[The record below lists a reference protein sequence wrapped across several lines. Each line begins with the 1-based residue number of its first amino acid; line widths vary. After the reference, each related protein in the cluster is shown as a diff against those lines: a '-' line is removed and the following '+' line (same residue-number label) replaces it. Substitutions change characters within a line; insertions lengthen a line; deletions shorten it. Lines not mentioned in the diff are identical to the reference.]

1 MLTIVL
7 IIGIFFL
14 LVGIAILLQPEALRK
29 LLQHFLKMEWLIPA
43 TLIRVVTGIIF
54 LLAAP
59 GSRYPLLLQILG
71 VIFVLAGVTI
81 PLLGKLKIE
90 ALAAWWLARPDTMLR
105 ILGGAAAL
113 LGAVIIWVS
122 I

>member
-14 LVGIAILLQPEALRK
+14 LVGIAVILQPEALRK
-29 LLQHFLKMEWLIPA
+29 LLHQFLKMEWLIPA

-59 GSRYPLLLQILG
+59 GSRYPLFLQILG
-71 VIFVLAGVTI
+71 VIFVLAGVAI
-81 PLLGKLKIE
+81 PLLGKVKIE
-90 ALAAWWLARPDTMLR
+90 ALAAWWLARPDTVLR
-105 ILGGAAAL
+105 IWGGLAAL
-113 LGAVIIWVS
+113 LGVAVIWAS